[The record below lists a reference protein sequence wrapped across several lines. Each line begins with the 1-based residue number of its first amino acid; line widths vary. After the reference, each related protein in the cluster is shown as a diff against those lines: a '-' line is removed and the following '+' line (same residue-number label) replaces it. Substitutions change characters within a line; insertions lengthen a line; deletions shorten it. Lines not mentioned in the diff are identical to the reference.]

1 MPAASFLIA
10 SLAALEPPR
19 RPAVTFYQTAWS
31 LGASPQVLAA
41 ATVQPQGPIAGPGQA
56 SQAVSTPISPA
67 VPDRKREVTVLPAPA
82 EPDYFGDLEDP
93 DAPKAAPEA
102 PAEASAETAAAEAA
116 DAANAADGAAA
127 EVASADAGA
136 ADLAAAD
143 PFADELGQS
152 IKPAY
157 DPLEKLNRISFSVSQ
172 FLDRIAIRP
181 LAMTYYKISP
191 KPVRDGM
198 RNVLS
203 HWGAPVTIANDLLQ
217 LKPKRA
223 VKTLARFLVN
233 TLLGLGGIFDVAKE
247 RKFNLPFH
255 GNSFSNTL
263 AFYGVKPGPYL
274 YMPVLGPTTL
284 LEQVNR
290 VHGYIPGIDYPLFR
304 NGRGT
309 VFQYLLGL
317 EDRASNDDALKAL
330 LDDAVDPYASF
341 RETWLQERRGEIM
354 RLKAPDGVE
363 PGSYEPNVLD
373 GLADPLVDPAAPA
386 AEAPAEPGAPE
397 PAPEP
402 SPEPQPEPTPAL

>member
-1 MPAASFLIA
+1 MPAATFFIA

-19 RPAVTFYQTAWS
+19 RPPATFYQTVWS
-31 LGASPQVLAA
+31 LSASPQALAA
-41 ATVQPQGPIAGPGQA
+41 AAQPQGAIVGPGQG
-56 SQAVSTPISPA
+56 SQAVSVPIAPA
-67 VPDRKREVTVLPAPA
+67 VPDRKREVTVLPAPN
-82 EPDYFGDLEDP
+82 EPDYFEDLQDP
-93 DAPKAAPEA
+93 AAPKASTEAQTQAPGDA
-102 PAEASAETAAAEAA
+102 ASAAAAPP
-116 DAANAADGAAA
+116 D
-127 EVASADAGA
+127 ASAGIAATDIAAG
-136 ADLAAAD
+136 DPAAD
-143 PFADELGQS
+143 PFADDLAKDL
-152 IKPAY
+152 KPAF

-191 KPVRDGM
+191 KPLRDGM

-203 HWGAPVTIANDLLQ
+203 HWGSPIIFANDLLQ

-223 VKTLARFLVN
+223 VKTLARFLLN

-247 RKFNLPFH
+247 KKFKLPYH

-274 YMPVLGPTTL
+274 YVPVLGPTTL
-284 LEQVNR
+284 LDQVNR

-317 EDRASNDDALKAL
+317 EDRATNDDALKAL

-341 RETWLQERRGEIM
+341 RETWLQERKGEIM
-354 RLKAPDGVE
+354 RLKAPDGIE
-363 PGSYEPNVLD
+363 PGNYEANPLGGLD
-373 GLADPLVDPAAPA
+373 DPLVDPAAPA
-386 AEAPAEPGAPE
+386 APAGDAPANPE
-397 PAPEP
+397 PAPAD
-402 SPEPQPEPTPAL
+402 PEPTPAP